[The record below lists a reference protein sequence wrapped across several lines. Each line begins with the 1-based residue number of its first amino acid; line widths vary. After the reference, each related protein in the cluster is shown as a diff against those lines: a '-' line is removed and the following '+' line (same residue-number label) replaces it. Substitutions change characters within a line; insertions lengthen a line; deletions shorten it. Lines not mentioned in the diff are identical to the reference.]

1 MIIKKLNE
9 LDVELH
15 YEKLDNGL
23 EVYLIPYQ
31 NRKNWNICKTIH
43 R

>member
-1 MIIKKLNE
+1 MIIKKFND

-23 EVYLIPYQ
+23 ELYLIPYT
-31 NRKNWNICKTIH
+31 NRKN
-43 R
+43 